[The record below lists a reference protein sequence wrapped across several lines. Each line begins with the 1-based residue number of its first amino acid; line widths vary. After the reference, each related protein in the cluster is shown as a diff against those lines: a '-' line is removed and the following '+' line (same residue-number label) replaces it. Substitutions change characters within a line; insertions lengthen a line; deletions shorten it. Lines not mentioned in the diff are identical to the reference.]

1 MQTYRLDRVYK
12 SLVVLVI
19 VISLLIVLKD
29 IIIPLAFSA
38 LFAVV
43 LLPVARRIEK
53 ATGRIFSIIIVLLA
67 AFVFLGLITWFVV
80 SQITSLVASLP
91 SLEEQ
96 FLDTINRLSFHL
108 DKTLNVSTDEQAQIL
123 KDGLK

>member
-12 SLVVLVI
+12 SLVVLVT